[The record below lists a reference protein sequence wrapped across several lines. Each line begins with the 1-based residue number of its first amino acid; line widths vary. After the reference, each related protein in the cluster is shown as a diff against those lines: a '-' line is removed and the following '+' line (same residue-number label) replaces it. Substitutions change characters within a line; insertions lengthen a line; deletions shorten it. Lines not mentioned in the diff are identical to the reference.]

1 MNPRLL
7 LVPAITE
14 SPKLM
19 LAIIKKGL
27 MALPVSFLVPGTVAK
42 QFWSRD
48 DALSDAAG
56 PFNPFPITTI
66 RQAKAIKKDLGGQWA
81 TPSKRAKAPSA
92 AAASRHD
99 ISLDNLVDN
108 KRRSART
115 SSVSTPSSAVTTPKD
130 GAKGRVHASLVMVI
144 NRFPEL

>member
-1 MNPRLL
+1 MMLFLTLQVRL
-7 LVPAITE
+7 I
-14 SPKLM
+14 
-19 LAIIKKGL
+19 
-27 MALPVSFLVPGTVAK
+27 
-42 QFWSRD
+42 
-48 DALSDAAG
+48 
-56 PFNPFPITTI
+56 PFPIMSI
-66 RQAKAIKKDLGGQWA
+66 QAKAIKKDLGGQWA

-130 GAKGRVHASLVMVI
+130 GAKGRVHHI
-144 NRFPEL
+144 PRNGDQ